1 MSTLSYQRFVSEKAD
16 APHLVLIHGWGL
28 HSGVWDKVIEPLRA
42 FAHVTVIDRAG
53 YGNSPMM
60 TLAKEQQA
68 ILDIAPPCAIY
79 IGWSLGGAI
88 VIDMALQYP
97 KRVMAVVA
105 VATNPCFL
113 QRNNW
118 RCAMPS
124 ADFNEFL
131 DSVRASAYVALVRFM
146 GLQCQGSATQRED
159 MRFLQGQLE
168 NCPIPH
174 RDVLLNGLKELFAA
188 DIRSG
193 LQYLHC
199 PILWVMG
206 EKDSLAKVD
215 VNALLALNRLIAVN
229 TISDAAHAP
238 FVSHPESFVK
248 NIKQFLHELQ
258 HDGI

>member
-1 MSTLSYQRFVSEKAD
+1 
-16 APHLVLIHGWGL
+16 
-28 HSGVWDKVIEPLRA
+28 
-42 FAHVTVIDRAG
+42 
-53 YGNSPMM
+53 
-60 TLAKEQQA
+60 
-68 ILDIAPPCAIY
+68 
-79 IGWSLGGAI
+79 
-88 VIDMALQYP
+88 
-97 KRVMAVVA
+97 
-105 VATNPCFL
+105 
-113 QRNNW
+113 
-118 RCAMPS
+118 
-124 ADFNEFL
+124 
-131 DSVRASAYVALVRFM
+131 
-146 GLQCQGSATQRED
+146 

>member
-1 MSTLSYQRFVSEKAD
+1 MSALSYQRFMCEQAD
-16 APHLVLIHGWGL
+16 AIHLVLIHGWGL

-53 YGNSPMM
+53 YGTSPMM

-68 ILDIAPPCAIY
+68 ILTIAPPCAIY

-88 VIDMALQYP
+88 VIDMAIQYP
-97 KRVMAVVA
+97 ERVMAVVA

-113 QRNNW
+113 QRDDW
-118 RCAMPS
+118 HCAMSS
-124 ADFNEFL
+124 ADFGFFL

-168 NCPIPH
+168 KCPIPH

-188 DIRSG
+188 DIRIA

-199 PILWVMG
+199 PILWMMG
-206 EKDSLAKVD
+206 GKDSLAKVD
-215 VNALLALNRLIAVN
+215 VDALVALNPLIAVN
-229 TISDAAHAP
+229 TISEAAHVP
-238 FVSHPESFVK
+238 FVSHPELFVST
-248 NIKQFLHELQ
+248 IKRFLHGLQ
-258 HDGI
+258 NDIF